1 MKLNTDWITSEV
13 WHFRE
18 PAGLPL
24 LADPRGNQACA
35 LWGRGPRVFITWRWR
50 CSQDGETRTASWNI
64 LQIWRWGVVYCNNMD
79 GSHKHNGKQEQD
91 RKKKIQSMCLI
102 PSGLGCC
109 NKTSPSGWLIH
120 NRRSFHKAAGWKSGV
135 RVLAWSNECALLA
148 CRLLA
153 VFSHGG
159 RGEAAL

>member
-1 MKLNTDWITSEV
+1 
-13 WHFRE
+13 
-18 PAGLPL
+18 
-24 LADPRGNQACA
+24 
-35 LWGRGPRVFITWRWR
+35 
-50 CSQDGETRTASWNI
+50 
-64 LQIWRWGVVYCNNMD
+64 
-79 GSHKHNGKQEQD
+79 
-91 RKKKIQSMCLI
+91 MCLI

-148 CRLLA
+148 CRILA

-159 RGEAAL
+159 RGKRSLWAPLHKGTNPIDEDSTLMT